1 LILRNQGELAE
12 GWYDPQ
18 TKQKADSRA
27 REAHVETADSPADSD
42 DQFGPSLPSK
52 RTASRKAGPGIPS
65 RDDLEY
71 RDGSSF
77 LVASTVPANSAAELL
92 DDDAAASREHAAQA
106 RKLERKQQRERLDE
120 LAPRADAGTRERQ
133 LEKRREQTAVH
144 ASFRATRSP
153 GAEEVPDA
161 DLLGDGGGGG
171 AEGLRVAKEEERK
184 KTERQLR
191 REEIWRAKAEERR
204 RRVEERQV
212 DEERHV
218 DMLTAL
224 ARERFG

>member
-1 LILRNQGELAE
+1 
-12 GWYDPQ
+12 
-18 TKQKADSRA
+18 
-27 REAHVETADSPADSD
+27 
-42 DQFGPSLPSK
+42 
-52 RTASRKAGPGIPS
+52 
-65 RDDLEY
+65 
-71 RDGSSF
+71 
-77 LVASTVPANSAAELL
+77 VASQ
-92 DDDAAASREHAAQA
+92 EHAVQA
-106 RKLERKQQRERLDE
+106 RRLERKQRRERLDE

-144 ASFRATRSP
+144 ASFRAARSP

-171 AEGLRVAKEEERK
+171 GAEGLRTAKEDERK

-212 DEERHV
+212 DEEKHV

>member
-1 LILRNQGELAE
+1 
-12 GWYDPQ
+12 
-18 TKQKADSRA
+18 
-27 REAHVETADSPADSD
+27 
-42 DQFGPSLPSK
+42 LP
-52 RTASRKAGPGIPS
+52 
-65 RDDLEY
+65 
-71 RDGSSF
+71 
-77 LVASTVPANSAAELL
+77 ELL
-92 DDDAAASREHAAQA
+92 EDDAADTRGHAAQA

-144 ASFRATRSP
+144 ASFRAERSP

-161 DLLGDGGGGG
+161 DLLGDGGGGTDS
-171 AEGLRVAKEEERK
+171 LKVAKEDERRK
-184 KTERQLR
+184 SERQVR

-212 DEERHV
+212 DEDRHV

-224 ARERFG
+224 ARERFGQVGDETGV

>member
-1 LILRNQGELAE
+1 M
-12 GWYDPQ
+12 
-18 TKQKADSRA
+18 
-27 REAHVETADSPADSD
+27 
-42 DQFGPSLPSK
+42 
-52 RTASRKAGPGIPS
+52 
-65 RDDLEY
+65 
-71 RDGSSF
+71 
-77 LVASTVPANSAAELL
+77 
-92 DDDAAASREHAAQA
+92 ASREHAVQA
-106 RKLERKQQRERLDE
+106 RRLERKQQRERLDE

-144 ASFRATRSP
+144 GSFRAARSP

-171 AEGLRVAKEEERK
+171 GAEGLRSAKEEERK

>member
-1 LILRNQGELAE
+1 
-12 GWYDPQ
+12 
-18 TKQKADSRA
+18 
-27 REAHVETADSPADSD
+27 V
-42 DQFGPSLPSK
+42 
-52 RTASRKAGPGIPS
+52 
-65 RDDLEY
+65 
-71 RDGSSF
+71 
-77 LVASTVPANSAAELL
+77 
-92 DDDAAASREHAAQA
+92 ASREHAVQT
-106 RKLERKQQRERLDE
+106 RRLERKQQRERLDE

-133 LEKRREQTAVH
+133 LEKRSEQTAVH
-144 ASFRATRSP
+144 ASFRAARSP

-171 AEGLRVAKEEERK
+171 GAAGLRSAKEEERK